1 MLIRERKEIAKEK
14 NWVLLEN
21 FNFAWNGCSLDF
33 PIFYRCSLCFF
44 FDKPQNLKRKGRT
57 GKLTKISWF
66 VLERA

>member
-33 PIFYRCSLCFF
+33 PNFLSLFSSFF
-44 FDKPQNLKRKGRT
+44 L
-57 GKLTKISWF
+57 
-66 VLERA
+66 

>member
-33 PIFYRCSLCFF
+33 PIFLSFSFF

-57 GKLTKISWF
+57 GKLAKISWF
-66 VLERA
+66 VSERA